1 MAQGPGLHQVQR
13 LSLQQILAPQLQQS
27 LHLLQVSSLELNQL
41 VHEELQQNPLLEE
54 QPKDDPR
61 VEVDGSSDE
70 IGPDNG
76 EAADREFKQEFETL
90 SKLDEEWR
98 EYFSQTSSFR
108 PRSAEAEEQRQ
119 HFFDSIVQQE
129 SLQEH
134 LLHQLNLTDLSPE
147 LRKVGELIIGS
158 IDDDGYLTQSCN
170 DCSPQMENLRKAC
183 DRCKGKGCADCARRA
198 EAIRRACPGC
208 QGTGRRPLSLEE
220 MAISSGIP
228 LEQLQK
234 ALEVV
239 QSFHPVGVGAR
250 SLRECLLIQL
260 DRLGKSES
268 IEAVIVN
275 QHLDDLAKKRFPEIA
290 RQRNLTL
297 EQVQQI
303 ANFIST
309 LEPKPG
315 RMFSVEQHQY
325 VAPDVIVQ
333 RVNDDYVVLI
343 NDEQIPHL
351 RISNTYK
358 ELMASGDK
366 LNEAKDY
373 IREKIR
379 AGKFLIKSIHQRQQT
394 IYNIAKVI
402 VERQREFLDKG
413 IAYLKPLTMAQ
424 VAEVVG
430 VHETTVSRAVANKYM
445 QTPQGLF
452 EMKFFFTPGFETASG
467 VALSN
472 TSVKDAIQQ
481 LVEREDPTKPLSD
494 QEIVALLKEKGI
506 PIARR
511 TVAKYRNE
519 LNILPSN
526 LRKKF

>member
-1 MAQGPGLHQVQR
+1 MAGPGLHQVQR

-27 LHLLQVSSLELNQL
+27 LHLLQVPTLELSSLVQ
-41 VHEELQQNPLLEE
+41 EELQQNPLLEE
-54 QPKDDPR
+54 VSKDEPR
-61 VEVDGSSDE
+61 VEVESAD
-70 IGPDNG
+70 G
-76 EAADREFKQEFETL
+76 EAAADKPANDDADFKEEFEAL
-90 SKLDEEWR
+90 SKLDDEWR

-108 PRSAEAEEQRQ
+108 ARSPEQEEQRQ

-129 SLQEH
+129 SLQQH
-134 LLHQLNLTDLSPE
+134 LLQQLSFAGLGDDK
-147 LRKVGELIIGS
+147 RKVAELIIGN
-158 IDDDGYLTQSCN
+158 INDDGYLLT
-170 DCSPQMENLRKAC
+170 PIE
-183 DRCKGKGCADCARRA
+183 
-198 EAIRRACPGC
+198 E
-208 QGTGRRPLSLEE
+208 LSV
-220 MAISSGIP
+220 SSGIP
-228 LEQLQK
+228 LEQLQE
-234 ALEVV
+234 ALELV
-239 QSFHPVGVGAR
+239 QTFHPVGVGAR
-250 SLRECLLIQL
+250 NLKECLLIQL
-260 DRLGKSES
+260 DRLAKSES
-268 IEAVIVN
+268 IEAVLVN
-275 QHLDDLAKKRFPEIA
+275 QHLDDLGRKRFPEIA
-290 RQRNLTL
+290 RAMGLSV
-297 EQVQQI
+297 EQVQQL

-315 RMFSVEQHQY
+315 RMFTTEQQQY
-325 VAPDVIVQ
+325 VAADVVVQ
-333 RVNDDYVVLI
+333 KVSDDYIVLL

-358 ELMASGDK
+358 EVMASSEKSD
-366 LNEAKDY
+366 EARDY

-413 IAYLKPLTMAQ
+413 ISFLRPLTMAQ

-452 EMKFFFTPGFETASG
+452 EMKYFFTPGFETASG
-467 VALSN
+467 GAMSN
-472 TSVKDAIQQ
+472 TSVKEQISK
-481 LVEREDPTKPLSD
+481 LIEREDPTKPLSD
-494 QEIVALLKEKGI
+494 QEIVAILKEEGI

-526 LRKKF
+526 LRKKY

>member
-1 MAQGPGLHQVQR
+1 MAGPGLHQVQR

-27 LHLLQVSSLELNQL
+27 LHLLQVPTLELRSL
-41 VHEELQQNPLLEE
+41 VQEELQQNPLLEE
-54 QPKDDPR
+54 VSKDEPR
-61 VEVDGSSDE
+61 VESESSE
-70 IGPDNG
+70 GG
-76 EAADREFKQEFETL
+76 EEGGKETTNEERAEFKEEFEVL

-108 PRSAEAEEQRQ
+108 SRSPEQEEQRQ

-129 SLQEH
+129 SLQQH
-134 LLHQLNLTDLSPE
+134 LLQQLNFGNIGDE
-147 LRKVGELIIGS
+147 RRKVAELIVGS
-158 IDDDGYLTQSCN
+158 INDDGYLLT
-170 DCSPQMENLRKAC
+170 PIE
-183 DRCKGKGCADCARRA
+183 
-198 EAIRRACPGC
+198 E
-208 QGTGRRPLSLEE
+208 LSV
-220 MAISSGIP
+220 SSGIP
-228 LEQLQK
+228 LDQLQ
-234 ALEVV
+234 AVLEIV
-239 QSFHPVGVGAR
+239 QTFHPVGVGAR
-250 SLRECLLIQL
+250 NLKECLLIQL

-268 IEAVIVN
+268 IEAVLVN
-275 QHLDDLAKKRFPEIA
+275 QHLDDLGRKRFPEIA
-290 RQRNLTL
+290 RAMNLSV
-297 EQVQQI
+297 EQVQKL

-315 RMFSVEQHQY
+315 RMFTTEQQQY
-325 VAPDVIVQ
+325 VAADVVVQ
-333 RVNDDYVVLI
+333 KVGDDYVVML

-358 ELMASGDK
+358 ELMASGEKSND
-366 LNEAKDY
+366 ARDY
-373 IREKIR
+373 IRDKIR

-413 IAYLKPLTMAQ
+413 ISCLRPLTMAQ

-452 EMKFFFTPGFETASG
+452 EMKYFFTPGFETTSG
-467 VALSN
+467 GAMSN
-472 TSVKDAIQQ
+472 TSVKEQISK
-481 LVEREDPTKPLSD
+481 LIEREDQTKPLSD
-494 QEIVALLKEKGI
+494 QEIVAILKEQGI

-526 LRKKF
+526 LRKTY

>member
-1 MAQGPGLHQVQR
+1 MAGPGLHQVQR

-27 LHLLQVSSLELNQL
+27 LHLLQVPTLELRSL
-41 VHEELQQNPLLEE
+41 VQEELQQNPLLEE
-54 QPKDDPR
+54 VSKDEPR
-61 VEVDGSSDE
+61 VEAESGEGGEDGE
-70 IGPDNG
+70 KATTN
-76 EAADREFKQEFETL
+76 EERAEFKEEFEVL

-108 PRSAEAEEQRQ
+108 SRSPEQEEQRQ

-129 SLQEH
+129 SLQQH
-134 LLHQLNLTDLSPE
+134 LLQQLNFGNIGEDR
-147 LRKVGELIIGS
+147 RKVAELIIGS
-158 IDDDGYLTQSCN
+158 INDDGYLLT
-170 DCSPQMENLRKAC
+170 PIE
-183 DRCKGKGCADCARRA
+183 
-198 EAIRRACPGC
+198 E
-208 QGTGRRPLSLEE
+208 LSV
-220 MAISSGIP
+220 SSGIP
-228 LEQLQK
+228 LDQLQE

-239 QSFHPVGVGAR
+239 QTFHPVGVGAR
-250 SLRECLLIQL
+250 NLKECLLIQL
-260 DRLGKSES
+260 DRLDKSES
-268 IEAVIVN
+268 IEAVLVN
-275 QHLDDLAKKRFPEIA
+275 QHLDDLGRKRFPEIA
-290 RQRNLTL
+290 RAMNLTV
-297 EQVQQI
+297 EQVQQL

-315 RMFSVEQHQY
+315 RMFTTEQQQY
-325 VAPDVIVQ
+325 VAADVVVQ
-333 RVNDDYVVLI
+333 KVGEEYVVML

-358 ELMASGDK
+358 ELMASGEKSND
-366 LNEAKDY
+366 ARDY
-373 IREKIR
+373 IRDKIR

-413 IAYLKPLTMAQ
+413 ISCLRPLTMAQ

-452 EMKFFFTPGFETASG
+452 EMKYFFTPGFETTSG
-467 VALSN
+467 GAMSN
-472 TSVKDAIQQ
+472 TSVKEQISK
-481 LVEREDPTKPLSD
+481 LIEREDQTKPLSD
-494 QEIVALLKEKGI
+494 QEIVAILKEQGI

-526 LRKKF
+526 LRKTY

>member
-1 MAQGPGLHQVQR
+1 MAQGPGLHQIQR

-27 LHLLQVSSLELNQL
+27 LHLLQVPTLELNAL

-54 QPKDDPR
+54 VSKDEPR
-61 VEVDGSSDE
+61 VEVDAESETD
-70 IGPDNG
+70 
-76 EAADREFKQEFETL
+76 AATAAAKEDQDFKREFEVL
-90 SKLDEEWR
+90 SKLDDEWR
-98 EYFSQTSSFR
+98 EYFAQTSSFR
-108 PRSAEAEEQRQ
+108 ARSPEQEEQRQ

-129 SLQEH
+129 SLQQH
-134 LLHQLNLTDLSPE
+134 LLQQLHFIGVSDE
-147 LRKVGELIIGS
+147 ERKVAEFLIGS
-158 IDDDGYLTQSCN
+158 INDDGYLRT
-170 DCSPQMENLRKAC
+170 P
-183 DRCKGKGCADCARRA
+183 
-198 EAIRRACPGC
+198 
-208 QGTGRRPLSLEE
+208 LEE
-220 MAISSGIP
+220 LAVSSGLP

-234 ALEVV
+234 AIELI
-239 QSFHPVGVGAR
+239 QTFHPVGVGAR
-250 SLRECLLIQL
+250 DLKECLLIQL

-275 QHLDDLAKKRFPEIA
+275 QHLDDLGRKRFPEIA
-290 RQRNLTL
+290 RALGLTV
-297 EQVQQI
+297 EQVQRI

-315 RMFSVEQHQY
+315 RMFSTEQQQY
-325 VAPDVIVQ
+325 VAADVVVQ
-333 RVNDDYVVLI
+333 RVNGDYVVLL

-358 ELMASGDK
+358 ELMASEDK
-366 LNEAKDY
+366 LNDAKEY
-373 IREKIR
+373 IRDKIR

-402 VERQREFLDKG
+402 VDRQREFLDKG
-413 IAYLKPLTMAQ
+413 ISCLKPLTMAQ

-452 EMKFFFTPGFETASG
+452 EMKYFFTPGFETASG
-467 VALSN
+467 AAMSN
-472 TSVKDAIQQ
+472 TSVKEEISQ
-481 LVEREDPTKPLSD
+481 LIEREDPTKPLSD
-494 QEIVALLKEKGI
+494 QEIVAILKEKGI

-526 LRKKF
+526 LRKRY

>member
-1 MAQGPGLHQVQR
+1 

-27 LHLLQVSSLELNQL
+27 LHLLQVPTLELTAL

-54 QPKDDPR
+54 VSKEEPR
-61 VEVDGSSDE
+61 VEAETDGETSE
-70 IGPDNG
+70 TA
-76 EAADREFKQEFETL
+76 ETAETAATAQADKEFKEEFEVL
-90 SKLDEEWR
+90 SKLDDEWR
-98 EYFSQTSSFR
+98 EYFAQTSSFR
-108 PRSAEAEEQRQ
+108 SRSPEQEEQRQ

-129 SLQEH
+129 SLQQH
-134 LLHQLNLTDLSPE
+134 LVQQLNFVGAPAE
-147 LRKVGELIIGS
+147 ERKVAEFLIGS
-158 IDDDGYLTQSCN
+158 INDDGYLHT
-170 DCSPQMENLRKAC
+170 P
-183 DRCKGKGCADCARRA
+183 
-198 EAIRRACPGC
+198 
-208 QGTGRRPLSLEE
+208 LEE
-220 MAISSGIP
+220 LAVSSGLP
-228 LEQLQK
+228 LDQLQK
-234 ALEVV
+234 ALELI
-239 QSFHPVGVGAR
+239 QTFHPVGVGAR
-250 SLRECLLIQL
+250 NLKECLLIQL

-268 IEAVIVN
+268 IEAAIVN
-275 QHLDDLAKKRFPEIA
+275 IHLDDLGRKRYPEIA
-290 RQRNLTL
+290 RAMGLTV

-315 RMFSVEQHQY
+315 RMFNTEQQQY
-325 VAPDVIVQ
+325 VAADVVVQ
-333 RVNDDYVVLI
+333 QVNGEYVVML

-358 ELMASGDK
+358 ELMASDDK
-366 LNEAKDY
+366 AREAKDY

-413 IAYLKPLTMAQ
+413 VSCLRPLTMAQ

-445 QTPQGLF
+445 QTPQGLY

-467 VALSN
+467 GAMSN
-472 TSVKDAIQQ
+472 TSVKEEISQ
-481 LVEREDPTKPLSD
+481 LIEREDPTKPLSD
-494 QEIVALLKEKGI
+494 QEIVAILKEKGI

-526 LRKKF
+526 LRKQY

>member
-1 MAQGPGLHQVQR
+1 

-27 LHLLQVSSLELNQL
+27 LHLLQVPTLELTAL

-54 QPKDDPR
+54 VSKEEPR
-61 VEVDGSSDE
+61 VETETDGDA
-70 IGPDNG
+70 G
-76 EAADREFKQEFETL
+76 EAADTAKADKEFKEEFEVL
-90 SKLDEEWR
+90 SKLDDEWR
-98 EYFSQTSSFR
+98 EYFAQTSSFR
-108 PRSAEAEEQRQ
+108 SRSPEQEEQRQ

-129 SLQEH
+129 SLQQH
-134 LLHQLNLTDLSPE
+134 LVQQLNFVGVPAE
-147 LRKVGELIIGS
+147 ERKVAEFLIGS
-158 IDDDGYLTQSCN
+158 INDDGYLHT
-170 DCSPQMENLRKAC
+170 P
-183 DRCKGKGCADCARRA
+183 
-198 EAIRRACPGC
+198 
-208 QGTGRRPLSLEE
+208 LEE
-220 MAISSGIP
+220 LAVSSGLP
-228 LEQLQK
+228 LPELQK
-234 ALEVV
+234 ALELI
-239 QSFHPVGVGAR
+239 QTFHPVGVGAR
-250 SLRECLLIQL
+250 NLKECLLVQL

-268 IEAVIVN
+268 VEAAIVN
-275 QHLDDLAKKRFPEIA
+275 LHLDDLGRKRYPEIA
-290 RQRNLTL
+290 RAMGLTV
-297 EQVQQI
+297 EQIQQI

-315 RMFSVEQHQY
+315 RMFNTEQQQY
-325 VAPDVIVQ
+325 VAADVVVQ
-333 RVNDDYVVLI
+333 QINGDYVVML

-358 ELMASGDK
+358 ELMASDDK
-366 LNEAKDY
+366 AREAKDY

-413 IAYLKPLTMAQ
+413 VSCLRPLTMAQ

-445 QTPQGLF
+445 QTPQGLY

-467 VALSN
+467 GAMSN
-472 TSVKDAIQQ
+472 TSVKEEISQ
-481 LVEREDPTKPLSD
+481 LIEREDPTKPLSD
-494 QEIVALLKEKGI
+494 QEIVAILKEKGI

-526 LRKKF
+526 LRKQY